1 MIQIHST
8 SQFERAAERARKERQ
23 FVQLAGFRQFKVTNR
38 EKGTQYTVFFS
49 KLNGKFFGTCN
60 CAAGTPM
67 HGNRVPLVCKH
78 LFASYLVLRAIAGKV
93 QPPPLDL
100 RVVNAYGPQT
110 ELEGV
115 TVCWSCV
122 QMMEAHSVAVLEGD
136 GQLETFCELCRAG
149 KN

>member
-1 MIQIHST
+1 MIQIHSA
-8 SQFERAAERARKERQ
+8 SQFERAAERARREKQ

-38 EKGTQYTVFFS
+38 EKGTQYEVFFS
-49 KLNGKFFGTCN
+49 RLNGKFFGTCT

-67 HGNRVPLVCKH
+67 REYQVPLVCKH
-78 LFASYLVLRAIAGKV
+78 LFAAYFVLRAIAGKV

-122 QMMEAHSVAVLEGD
+122 QMLEASRVTVLEGE
-136 GQLETFCELCRAG
+136 GFAETFCEVCRAG